1 VLARAETFVRD
12 ARAESANVKR
22 MKADVGSLVLAL
34 TLGSRAAV
42 AQENQDL
49 SSGGLAPPPSLST
62 EPTTTEPTVTEQQLE
77 RADREDAGR
86 GLSFCWVN
94 GEVGYELL
102 GLHTFHDGDLVDG
115 EIVDS
120 SQNGLAFGGALGVRL
135 IFITIGARFRL
146 ATFEKSTLWTL
157 NAEGGF
163 RIPIGRLEPYFT
175 FGGGYVSLGSF
186 DTGRAFD
193 DAGGSSSDLS
203 IHGFNLRGSAG
214 LDYFVGRSLSLGAN
228 LSGDLLF
235 LSRGRVSG
243 LDANATDLAVYAEDG
258 SSVGGATALMAVV
271 GLHF

>member
-1 VLARAETFVRD
+1 MKVSVSGFVPRHVV
-12 ARAESANVKR
+12 AFWIAI
-22 MKADVGSLVLAL
+22 LAL
-34 TLGSRAAV
+34 TVGARAAA

-49 SSGGLAPPPSLST
+49 SSGGLAPPPSI
-62 EPTTTEPTVTEQQLE
+62 EPSPPTTEPTATEQKLE

-86 GLSFCWVN
+86 GLSFFWVN

-102 GLHTFHDGDLVDG
+102 GLRTFSDSDLVDG

-120 SQNGLAFGGALGVRL
+120 TQNGLTFGGGLGVRL

-175 FGGGYVSLGSF
+175 FGGGYVSHGSF
-186 DTGRAFD
+186 DTGRAFEQ
-193 DAGGSSSDLS
+193 AGGSSSDLA

-214 LDYFVGRSLSLGAN
+214 LDYFVGRSLSVGAN

-235 LSRGRVSG
+235 LSRSRVSG
-243 LDANATDLAVYAEDG
+243 LDASATDLSVYGKDG
-258 SSVGGATALMAVV
+258 SSIGGATALTAVV